1 MAVNLSIVQ
10 AKLNNPR
17 VPLTELEQSA
27 FCQVEPLETKPL
39 AEELNA
45 GVRWQKL
52 PASYVNMTPEELTT
66 RIEANK
72 AQLGS
77 RAVILGHH
85 YQREDIIQFAD
96 FRGDSLKLSQYAA
109 EQQDSE
115 FIIFCGVHFMA
126 ETAAVLGGE
135 HQKVVLPNINAGCS
149 MADMAPTDDALACWD
164 DLMATLGE
172 GSVIPVTYM
181 NSTADIKALVGK
193 NGGAVCTSSNADK
206 VIEWA
211 FTQGKRVLFLPDQ
224 HLGRN
229 TGAKMGIPLDEMVL
243 WNPFQPLGGNT
254 AEALERSKMILWKGH
269 CSVHTRF
276 TSEQISRAR
285 QEYPDVNVIV
295 HPECPLETVQQAD
308 YVGSTELIVKM
319 ISEAAPGTVW
329 GVGTEINLVSRLA
342 HENPDKTVFCLDP
355 VVCPCSTMYRIHPAY
370 LLWVTDELLAGRTP
384 NQVAVSSE
392 TAHYAKIALD
402 RMLSLSQQD

>member
-1 MAVNLSIVQ
+1 MAVELSLVE
-10 AKLNNPR
+10 AKRNNPR

-45 GVRWQKL
+45 GVRWQRL
-52 PASYVNMTPEELTT
+52 PDSYVNMTPAELTD
-66 RIEANK
+66 RIEENK
-72 AQLGS
+72 AKLGS

-85 YQREDIIQFAD
+85 YQREDIIHFAD

-109 EQQDSE
+109 EHQESE

-126 ETAAVLGGE
+126 ETAAVLGGA

-149 MADMAPTDDALACWD
+149 MADMAPTEDAQDCWD
-164 DLMATLGE
+164 DLMSTLGT

-181 NSTADIKALVGK
+181 NSTAEIKALVGE

-206 VIEWA
+206 VVKWA
-211 FTQGKRVLFLPDQ
+211 FTQGERVLFLPDQ

-229 TGAKMGIPLDEMVL
+229 TGAKMGLSGEDMVV
-243 WNPFQPLGGNT
+243 WNPFKPLGGNT
-254 AEALERSKMILWKGH
+254 PEALKRAKLILWKGH

-276 TSEQISRAR
+276 TPEQIERAR
-285 QEYPDVNVIV
+285 QEYPSVNVIV

-308 YVGSTELIVKM
+308 YAGSTEFIVKT
-319 ISEAAPGTVW
+319 ITEAAPGTVW

-370 LLWVTDELLAGRTP
+370 LLWVTDELLAGRVP
-384 NQVAVSSE
+384 NQVEVSSD
-392 TAHYAKIALD
+392 TAHYAKVALD
-402 RMLSLSQQD
+402 RMLSLS

>member
-1 MAVNLSIVQ
+1 MAINLSIVD
-10 AKLNNPR
+10 AKLRNPR

-45 GVRWQKL
+45 GVRWQRL
-52 PASYVNMTPEELTT
+52 PDSYVNMTPEELTT

-72 AQLGS
+72 VQLGS

-109 EQQDSE
+109 DQQGSE

-126 ETAAVLGGE
+126 ETAAVLGGA

-149 MADMAPTDDALACWD
+149 MADMAPTDDALDCWD
-164 DLMATLGE
+164 DLMTTLGT

-181 NSTADIKALVGK
+181 NSTAEIKALVGE
-193 NGGAVCTSSNADK
+193 NGGAVCTSSNADR
-206 VIEWA
+206 VVAWA
-211 FTQGKRVLFLPDQ
+211 FQQGKRVLFLPDQ

-229 TGAKMGIPLDEMVL
+229 TGAKMDIPLDEMVL

-276 TSEQISRAR
+276 TTDQIARAR
-285 QEYPDVNVIV
+285 QEYPDVQVIV
-295 HPECPLETVQQAD
+295 HPECMLESVQEAD

-319 ISEAAPGTVW
+319 VSESAPGSVW
-329 GVGTEINLVSRLA
+329 AIGTEINLVSRLA

-370 LLWVTDELLAGRTP
+370 LLWVTDELLAGRVP
-384 NQVAVSSE
+384 NQVSVAPE
-392 TAHYAKIALD
+392 TAHHAKVALD
-402 RMLSLSQQD
+402 RMLSLS

>member
-1 MAVNLSIVQ
+1 MAINLSIVD
-10 AKLNNPR
+10 AKLRNPR

-45 GVRWQKL
+45 GVRWQRL
-52 PASYVNMTPEELTT
+52 PDSYVNMTPEELTT

-72 AQLGS
+72 VQLGS

-109 EQQDSE
+109 DQQGSE

-126 ETAAVLGGE
+126 ETAAVLGGA

-149 MADMAPTDDALACWD
+149 MADMAPTDDALDCWD
-164 DLMATLGE
+164 DLMTTLGT

-181 NSTADIKALVGK
+181 NSTAEIKALVGE
-193 NGGAVCTSSNADK
+193 NGGAVCTSSNADR
-206 VIEWA
+206 VVAWA
-211 FTQGKRVLFLPDQ
+211 FQQGKRVLFLPDQ

-229 TGAKMGIPLDEMVL
+229 TGAKMDIPLDEMVL

-276 TSEQISRAR
+276 TTDQIARAR
-285 QEYPDVNVIV
+285 QEYPDVQVIV
-295 HPECPLETVQQAD
+295 HPECMLESVQEAD

-319 ISEAAPGTVW
+319 VSESAPGSVW
-329 GVGTEINLVSRLA
+329 AIGTEINLVSRLA

-370 LLWVTDELLAGRTP
+370 LLWVTDELLAGRVP
-384 NQVAVSSE
+384 NQVSVAPE
-392 TAHYAKIALD
+392 TAHYAKVALD
-402 RMLSLSQQD
+402 RMLSLS

>member
-1 MAVNLSIVQ
+1 MTVNLSIVK
-10 AKLNNPR
+10 AKINNPR

-27 FCQVEPLETKPL
+27 FCQVEPLETKSL
-39 AEELNA
+39 AEEFNA
-45 GVRWQKL
+45 GVRWQNL
-52 PASYVNMTPEELTT
+52 PAYYVNMSPEELTT

-109 EQQDSE
+109 EQQGSE

-126 ETAAVLGGE
+126 ETAAVLRGA

-149 MADMAPTDDALACWD
+149 MADMAPTDDALDCWD
-164 DLMATLGE
+164 DLMATLGT

-181 NSTADIKALVGK
+181 NSTAEIKALVGE

-206 VIEWA
+206 VVDWA
-211 FTQGKRVLFLPDQ
+211 FQQGKRVLFLPDQ

-229 TGAKMGIPLDEMVL
+229 TGAKMGIPLDQMPL

-254 AEALERSKMILWKGH
+254 VEALERSKMILWKGH

-276 TSEQISRAR
+276 TTDQIARSRE
-285 QEYPDVNVIV
+285 EYPEVNVIV
-295 HPECPLETVQQAD
+295 HPECPLETVQAAD

-319 ISEAAPGTVW
+319 ISEAAPGSFW
-329 GVGTEINLVSRLA
+329 AVGTEINLVSRLA

-370 LLWVTDELLAGRTP
+370 LLWVTDELLAGRVP
-384 NQVAVSSE
+384 NQVSVTPE
-392 TAHYAKIALD
+392 TAHYAKVALD
-402 RMLSLSQQD
+402 RMLSLS

>member
-1 MAVNLSIVQ
+1 MAINLSIVD
-10 AKLNNPR
+10 AKLRNPR

-45 GVRWQKL
+45 GVRWQRL
-52 PASYVNMTPEELTT
+52 PDSYVNMTPEELTT

-72 AQLGS
+72 VQLGS

-109 EQQDSE
+109 DQQGSE

-126 ETAAVLGGE
+126 ETAAVLGGA

-149 MADMAPTDDALACWD
+149 MADMAPTDDALDCWD
-164 DLMATLGE
+164 DLMTTLGT

-181 NSTADIKALVGK
+181 NSTAEIKALVGE
-193 NGGAVCTSSNADK
+193 NGGAVCTSSNADR
-206 VIEWA
+206 VVAWA
-211 FTQGKRVLFLPDQ
+211 FQQGKRVLFLPDQ

-229 TGAKMGIPLDEMVL
+229 TSAKMGVPLDEMVL

-254 AEALERSKMILWKGH
+254 AEVLERSKMILWKGH

-276 TSEQISRAR
+276 TTDQIARAR
-285 QEYPDVNVIV
+285 QEYPDVQVIV
-295 HPECPLETVQQAD
+295 HPECMLESVQEAD

-319 ISEAAPGTVW
+319 VSESAPGSVW
-329 GVGTEINLVSRLA
+329 AIGTEINLVSRLA

-370 LLWVTDELLAGRTP
+370 LLWVTDELLAGRVP
-384 NQVAVSSE
+384 NQVSVAPE
-392 TAHYAKIALD
+392 TAHYAKVALD
-402 RMLSLSQQD
+402 RMLSLS

>member
-1 MAVNLSIVQ
+1 MAINLSIVD
-10 AKLNNPR
+10 AKLRNPR

-45 GVRWQKL
+45 GVRWQRL
-52 PASYVNMTPEELTT
+52 PDSYVNMTPEELTT

-72 AQLGS
+72 VQLGS

-109 EQQDSE
+109 DQQGSE

-126 ETAAVLGGE
+126 ETAAVLGGA

-149 MADMAPTDDALACWD
+149 MADMAPTDDALDCWD
-164 DLMATLGE
+164 DLMTTLGT

-181 NSTADIKALVGK
+181 NSTAEIKALVGE
-193 NGGAVCTSSNADK
+193 NGGAVCTSSNADR
-206 VIEWA
+206 VVAWA
-211 FTQGKRVLFLPDQ
+211 FQQGKRVLFLPDQ

-229 TGAKMGIPLDEMVL
+229 TGTKMGVPLDEMLL

-276 TSEQISRAR
+276 TTDQIARAR
-285 QEYPDVNVIV
+285 QEYPDVQVIV
-295 HPECPLETVQQAD
+295 HPECMLESVQEAD

-319 ISEAAPGTVW
+319 VSESAPGSVW
-329 GVGTEINLVSRLA
+329 AIGTEINLVNRLA

-370 LLWVTDELLAGRTP
+370 LLWVTDELLAGRVP
-384 NQVAVSSE
+384 NQVSVAPE
-392 TAHYAKIALD
+392 TAHYAKVALD
-402 RMLSLSQQD
+402 RMLSLS

>member
-1 MAVNLSIVQ
+1 MAINLSIVD
-10 AKLNNPR
+10 AKLRNPR

-45 GVRWQKL
+45 GVRWQRL
-52 PASYVNMTPEELTT
+52 PDSYVNMTPEELTT

-72 AQLGS
+72 VQLGS

-109 EQQDSE
+109 DQQGSE

-126 ETAAVLGGE
+126 ETAAVLGGA

-149 MADMAPTDDALACWD
+149 MADMAPTDDALDCWD
-164 DLMATLGE
+164 DLVTTLGT
-172 GSVIPVTYM
+172 GSVIPVTDM
-181 NSTADIKALVGK
+181 NSTAEIKALVGE
-193 NGGAVCTSSNADK
+193 NGGAVCTSSNADR
-206 VIEWA
+206 VVAWA
-211 FTQGKRVLFLPDQ
+211 FQQGKRVLFLPDQ

-229 TGAKMGIPLDEMVL
+229 TGAKMDIPLDEMVL

-276 TSEQISRAR
+276 TTDQIARAR
-285 QEYPDVNVIV
+285 QEYPDVQVIV
-295 HPECPLETVQQAD
+295 HPECMLESVQEAD
-308 YVGSTELIVKM
+308 YVGSTELIVK
-319 ISEAAPGTVW
+319 IVSESAPGSVW
-329 GVGTEINLVSRLA
+329 AIGTEINLVSRLA

-355 VVCPCSTMYRIHPAY
+355 IVCPCSTMYRIHPAY
-370 LLWVTDELLAGRTP
+370 LLWVTDELLAGRVP
-384 NQVAVSSE
+384 NQVSVAPE
-392 TAHYAKIALD
+392 TAHYAKVALD
-402 RMLSLSQQD
+402 RMLSLS

>member
-1 MAVNLSIVQ
+1 MAINLSIVD

-27 FCQVEPLETKPL
+27 FCQVEPLETKSL

-45 GVRWQKL
+45 GVRWQRL
-52 PASYVNMTPEELTT
+52 PDSYVNMSPEELTT
-66 RIEANK
+66 CIEANK

-96 FRGDSLKLSQYAA
+96 YRGDSLKLSQYAA
-109 EQQDSE
+109 DQQSSE

-126 ETAAVLGGE
+126 ETAAVLGGAQ
-135 HQKVVLPNINAGCS
+135 QKVVLPNINAGCS
-149 MADMAPTDDALACWD
+149 MADMAPTDDALDCWD
-164 DLMATLGE
+164 DLMTTLGT

-181 NSTADIKALVGK
+181 NSTAEIKALVGE

-206 VIEWA
+206 VVAWA
-211 FTQGKRVLFLPDQ
+211 FQRGKRVLFLPDQ

-229 TGAKMGIPLDEMVL
+229 TGAKMGVPLDEMVL

-276 TSEQISRAR
+276 TTDQIARAR
-285 QEYPDVNVIV
+285 QEYPDVQVIV
-295 HPECPLETVQQAD
+295 HPECMLESVQEAD

-319 ISEAAPGTVW
+319 ISEAAPGSVW
-329 GVGTEINLVSRLA
+329 AVGTEINLVSRLA

-370 LLWVTDELLAGRTP
+370 LLWVTDELLAGRVP
-384 NQVAVSSE
+384 NQVSVAPE
-392 TAHYAKIALD
+392 TAHYAKVALD
-402 RMLSLSQQD
+402 RMLSLS

>member
-1 MAVNLSIVQ
+1 MAINLSIVD
-10 AKLNNPR
+10 AKLRNPR

-45 GVRWQKL
+45 GVRWQRL
-52 PASYVNMTPEELTT
+52 PDSYVNMTPEELTT

-72 AQLGS
+72 VQLGS

-109 EQQDSE
+109 DQQGSE

-126 ETAAVLGGE
+126 ETAAVLGGA

-149 MADMAPTDDALACWD
+149 MADMAPTDDALDCWD
-164 DLMATLGE
+164 DLMTTLGT

-181 NSTADIKALVGK
+181 NSTAEIKALVGE
-193 NGGAVCTSSNADK
+193 NGGAVCTSSNADR
-206 VIEWA
+206 VVAWA
-211 FTQGKRVLFLPDQ
+211 FQQGKRVLFLPDQ

-229 TGAKMGIPLDEMVL
+229 TGAKMGVPLDEMVL

-254 AEALERSKMILWKGH
+254 AEALEQSKMILWKGH

-276 TSEQISRAR
+276 TTDQIARAR
-285 QEYPDVNVIV
+285 QEYPDVQVIV
-295 HPECPLETVQQAD
+295 HPECMLESVQEAD

-319 ISEAAPGTVW
+319 VSESAPGSVW
-329 GVGTEINLVSRLA
+329 AIGTEINLVSRLA

-370 LLWVTDELLAGRTP
+370 LLWVTDELLAGRVP
-384 NQVAVSSE
+384 NQVSVAPE
-392 TAHYAKIALD
+392 TAHYAKVALD
-402 RMLSLSQQD
+402 RMLSLS

>member
-1 MAVNLSIVQ
+1 MAINLSIVD
-10 AKLNNPR
+10 AKLRNPR

-45 GVRWQKL
+45 GVRWQRL
-52 PASYVNMTPEELTT
+52 PDSYVNMTPEELTT

-72 AQLGS
+72 VQLGS

-109 EQQDSE
+109 DQQGSE

-126 ETAAVLGGE
+126 ETAAVLGGA

-149 MADMAPTDDALACWD
+149 MADMAPTDDALDCWD
-164 DLMATLGE
+164 DLMTTLGT

-181 NSTADIKALVGK
+181 NSTAEIKALVGE
-193 NGGAVCTSSNADK
+193 NGGAVCTSSNADR
-206 VIEWA
+206 VVAWA
-211 FTQGKRVLFLPDQ
+211 FQQGKRVLFLPDQ

-229 TGAKMGIPLDEMVL
+229 TGAKMGVPLDEMVL

-276 TSEQISRAR
+276 TTDQIARAR
-285 QEYPDVNVIV
+285 QEYPDVQVIV
-295 HPECPLETVQQAD
+295 HPECMLESVQEAD

-319 ISEAAPGTVW
+319 VSESAPGSVW
-329 GVGTEINLVSRLA
+329 AIGTEINLVSRLA

-370 LLWVTDELLAGRTP
+370 LLWVTDELLAGRVP
-384 NQVAVSSE
+384 NQVSVAPE
-392 TAHYAKIALD
+392 TAHYAKVALD
-402 RMLSLSQQD
+402 RMLSLS

>member
-1 MAVNLSIVQ
+1 MAINLSIVD
-10 AKLNNPR
+10 AKLRNPR

-45 GVRWQKL
+45 GVRWQRL
-52 PASYVNMTPEELTT
+52 PDSYVNMTPEELTT

-72 AQLGS
+72 LQLGS

-109 EQQDSE
+109 DQQGSE

-126 ETAAVLGGE
+126 ETAAVLGGA

-149 MADMAPTDDALACWD
+149 MADMAPTDDALDCWD
-164 DLMATLGE
+164 DLVTTLGT

-181 NSTADIKALVGK
+181 NSTAEIKALVGE
-193 NGGAVCTSSNADK
+193 NGGAVCTSSNADR
-206 VIEWA
+206 VVAWA
-211 FTQGKRVLFLPDQ
+211 FQQGKRVLFLPDQ

-229 TGAKMGIPLDEMVL
+229 TGANMGIPLDEMVV

-254 AEALERSKMILWKGH
+254 AEVLERSKMILWKGH

-276 TSEQISRAR
+276 TTDQIARAR
-285 QEYPDVNVIV
+285 QEYPDVHVIV
-295 HPECPLETVQQAD
+295 HPECMLESVQEAD

-319 ISEAAPGTVW
+319 VSESAPGSVW
-329 GVGTEINLVSRLA
+329 AIGTEINLVSRLA

-355 VVCPCSTMYRIHPAY
+355 IVCPCSTMYRIHPAY
-370 LLWVTDELLAGRTP
+370 LLWVTDELLAGRVP
-384 NQVAVSSE
+384 NQVSVAPE
-392 TAHYAKIALD
+392 TAHYAKVALD
-402 RMLSLSQQD
+402 KMLSLS

>member
-1 MAVNLSIVQ
+1 MAINLSIVD
-10 AKLNNPR
+10 AKLRNPR

-45 GVRWQKL
+45 GVRWQRL
-52 PASYVNMTPEELTT
+52 PDSYVNMTPEELTT

-72 AQLGS
+72 VQLGS

-109 EQQDSE
+109 DQQGSE

-126 ETAAVLGGE
+126 ETAAVLGGA

-149 MADMAPTDDALACWD
+149 MADMAPTDDALDCWH
-164 DLMATLGE
+164 DLMTTLGT

-181 NSTADIKALVGK
+181 NSTAEIKALVGE
-193 NGGAVCTSSNADK
+193 NGGAVCTSSNADR
-206 VIEWA
+206 VVAWA
-211 FTQGKRVLFLPDQ
+211 FQQGKRVLFLPDQ

-229 TGAKMGIPLDEMVL
+229 TGAKMGVPLDEMVL

-276 TSEQISRAR
+276 TTDQIARAR
-285 QEYPDVNVIV
+285 QEYPDVQVIV
-295 HPECPLETVQQAD
+295 HPECMLESVQEAD

-319 ISEAAPGTVW
+319 VSESAPGSVW
-329 GVGTEINLVSRLA
+329 AIGTEINLVSRLA

-370 LLWVTDELLAGRTP
+370 LLWVTDELLAGRVP
-384 NQVAVSSE
+384 NQVSVAPE
-392 TAHYAKIALD
+392 TAHYAKVALD
-402 RMLSLSQQD
+402 RMLSLS

>member
-1 MAVNLSIVQ
+1 MAINLSIVDE
-10 AKLNNPR
+10 KVRNPR

-45 GVRWQKL
+45 GVRWQRL
-52 PASYVNMTPEELTT
+52 PDSYVNMTPEELTT

-72 AQLGS
+72 VQLGS

-109 EQQDSE
+109 DQQGSE

-126 ETAAVLGGE
+126 ETAAVLGGA

-149 MADMAPTDDALACWD
+149 MADMAPTDDALDCWD
-164 DLMATLGE
+164 DLMTTLGT

-181 NSTADIKALVGK
+181 NSTAEIKALVGE
-193 NGGAVCTSSNADK
+193 NGGAVCTSSNADR
-206 VIEWA
+206 VVAWA
-211 FTQGKRVLFLPDQ
+211 FQQGKRVLFLPDQ

-229 TGAKMGIPLDEMVL
+229 TGAKMGVPLDEMVL

-254 AEALERSKMILWKGH
+254 AEALEQSKMILWKGH

-276 TSEQISRAR
+276 TTDQIARAR
-285 QEYPDVNVIV
+285 QEYPDVQVIV
-295 HPECPLETVQQAD
+295 HPECMLEPVQEAD

-319 ISEAAPGTVW
+319 VSESAPGSVW
-329 GVGTEINLVSRLA
+329 AIGTEINLVSRLA

-370 LLWVTDELLAGRTP
+370 LLWVTDELLAGRVP
-384 NQVAVSSE
+384 NQVSVAPE
-392 TAHYAKIALD
+392 TAHYAKVALD
-402 RMLSLSQQD
+402 RMLSLS

>member
-1 MAVNLSIVQ
+1 MAVELSLVD
-10 AKLNNPR
+10 AKRNNPR

-45 GVRWQKL
+45 GVRWQRL
-52 PASYVNMTPEELTT
+52 PDSYVNMTPAELTD
-66 RIEANK
+66 RIEENK
-72 AQLGS
+72 AKLGS

-85 YQREDIIQFAD
+85 YQREDIIHFAD

-109 EQQDSE
+109 EHQESE

-126 ETAAVLGGE
+126 ETAAVLGGA

-149 MADMAPTDDALACWD
+149 MADMAPTEDAQDCWD
-164 DLMATLGE
+164 DLMSTLGT

-181 NSTADIKALVGK
+181 NSTAEIKALVGE

-206 VIEWA
+206 VVKWA
-211 FTQGKRVLFLPDQ
+211 FTQGERVLFLPDQ

-229 TGAKMGIPLDEMVL
+229 TGAKMGLSGEDMVV
-243 WNPFQPLGGNT
+243 WNPFKPLGGNT
-254 AEALERSKMILWKGH
+254 PEALKRAKLILWKGH

-276 TSEQISRAR
+276 TPEQIERAR
-285 QEYPDVNVIV
+285 QEYPSVNVIV

-308 YVGSTELIVKM
+308 YAGSTELIVKT
-319 ISEAAPGTVW
+319 ITEAAPGTVW

-370 LLWVTDELLAGRTP
+370 LLWVTDELLAGRVP
-384 NQVAVSSE
+384 NQVEVSSD
-392 TAHYAKIALD
+392 TAHYAKVALD
-402 RMLSLSQQD
+402 RMLSLS

>member
-1 MAVNLSIVQ
+1 MAINLSIVD
-10 AKLNNPR
+10 AKLRNPR

-45 GVRWQKL
+45 GVRWQRL
-52 PASYVNMTPEELTT
+52 PDSYVNMTPEELTT

-72 AQLGS
+72 VQLGS

-109 EQQDSE
+109 DQQGSE

-126 ETAAVLGGE
+126 ETAAVLGGA

-149 MADMAPTDDALACWD
+149 MADMAPTEDALDCWD
-164 DLMATLGE
+164 DLMTTLGP

-181 NSTADIKALVGK
+181 NSTAEIKALVGE
-193 NGGAVCTSSNADK
+193 NGGAVCTSSNADR
-206 VIEWA
+206 VVAWA
-211 FTQGKRVLFLPDQ
+211 FQQGKRVLFLPDQ

-229 TGAKMGIPLDEMVL
+229 TGAKMGVPLDEMVL

-276 TSEQISRAR
+276 TTDQIARAR
-285 QEYPDVNVIV
+285 QGYPDVQVIV
-295 HPECPLETVQQAD
+295 HPECMLESVQEAD

-319 ISEAAPGTVW
+319 VSESAPGSVW
-329 GVGTEINLVSRLA
+329 AIGTEINLVSRLA

-370 LLWVTDELLAGRTP
+370 LLWVTDELLAGRVP
-384 NQVAVSSE
+384 NQVSVAPE
-392 TAHYAKIALD
+392 TAHYAKVALD
-402 RMLSLSQQD
+402 RMLSLS

>member
-1 MAVNLSIVQ
+1 MAINLSIVDE
-10 AKLNNPR
+10 KVRNPR

-45 GVRWQKL
+45 GVRWQRL
-52 PASYVNMTPEELTT
+52 PDSYVNMTPEELTT

-72 AQLGS
+72 VQLGS

-109 EQQDSE
+109 DQQGSE

-126 ETAAVLGGE
+126 ETAAVLGGA

-149 MADMAPTDDALACWD
+149 MADMAPTDDALDCWD
-164 DLMATLGE
+164 DLMTTLGT

-181 NSTADIKALVGK
+181 NSTAEIKALVGE
-193 NGGAVCTSSNADK
+193 NGGAVCTSSNADR
-206 VIEWA
+206 VVAWA
-211 FTQGKRVLFLPDQ
+211 FQQGKRVLFLPDQ

-229 TGAKMGIPLDEMVL
+229 TGAKMGVPLDEMVL

-254 AEALERSKMILWKGH
+254 AEALEQSKMILWKGH

-276 TSEQISRAR
+276 TTDQIARAR
-285 QEYPDVNVIV
+285 QEYPDVQVIV
-295 HPECPLETVQQAD
+295 HPECMLESVQEAD

-319 ISEAAPGTVW
+319 VSESAPGSVW
-329 GVGTEINLVSRLA
+329 AIGTEINLVSRLA

-370 LLWVTDELLAGRTP
+370 LLWVTDELLAGRVP
-384 NQVAVSSE
+384 NQVSVAPE
-392 TAHYAKIALD
+392 TAHYAKVALD
-402 RMLSLSQQD
+402 RMLSLS

>member
-1 MAVNLSIVQ
+1 MAVELSLVE
-10 AKLNNPR
+10 AKRNNPR

-45 GVRWQKL
+45 GVRWQRL
-52 PASYVNMTPEELTT
+52 PDSYVNMTPAELTD
-66 RIEANK
+66 RIEENK
-72 AQLGS
+72 AKLGS

-85 YQREDIIQFAD
+85 YQREDIIHFAD

-109 EQQDSE
+109 EHQESE

-126 ETAAVLGGE
+126 ETAAVLGGA

-149 MADMAPTDDALACWD
+149 MADMAPTEDAQDCWD
-164 DLMATLGE
+164 DLMSTLGT

-181 NSTADIKALVGK
+181 NSTAEIKALVGE

-206 VIEWA
+206 VVKWA
-211 FTQGKRVLFLPDQ
+211 FTQGERVLFLPDQ

-229 TGAKMGIPLDEMVL
+229 TGAKMGLSGEDMVV
-243 WNPFQPLGGNT
+243 WNPFKPLGGNT
-254 AEALERSKMILWKGH
+254 PEALKRAKLILWKGH

-276 TSEQISRAR
+276 TPEQIERAR
-285 QEYPDVNVIV
+285 QEYPSVNVIV

-308 YVGSTELIVKM
+308 YAGSTELIVKT
-319 ISEAAPGTVW
+319 ITEAAPGTVW

-370 LLWVTDELLAGRTP
+370 LLWVTDELLAGRVP
-384 NQVAVSSE
+384 NQVEVSSD
-392 TAHYAKIALD
+392 TAHYAKVALD
-402 RMLSLSQQD
+402 RMLSLS

>member
-1 MAVNLSIVQ
+1 MAINLSIVD
-10 AKLNNPR
+10 AKLRNPR

-45 GVRWQKL
+45 GVRWQRL
-52 PASYVNMTPEELTT
+52 PDSYVNMTPEELTT
-66 RIEANK
+66 GIEANK
-72 AQLGS
+72 VQLGS

-109 EQQDSE
+109 DQQSSE

-126 ETAAVLGGE
+126 ETAAVLGGA

-149 MADMAPTDDALACWD
+149 MADMAPTDDALDCWD
-164 DLMATLGE
+164 DLMTTLGT

-181 NSTADIKALVGK
+181 NSTAEIKALVGE
-193 NGGAVCTSSNADK
+193 NGGAVCTSSNADR
-206 VIEWA
+206 VVAWA
-211 FTQGKRVLFLPDQ
+211 FQQGKRVLFLPDQ

-229 TGAKMGIPLDEMVL
+229 TGAKMGVPLDEMVL

-254 AEALERSKMILWKGH
+254 AEALEQSKMILWKGH

-276 TSEQISRAR
+276 TTDQIARAR
-285 QEYPDVNVIV
+285 QEYPDVQVIV
-295 HPECPLETVQQAD
+295 HPECMLESVQEAD

-319 ISEAAPGTVW
+319 VSESAPGSVW
-329 GVGTEINLVSRLA
+329 AIGTEINLVSRLA

-370 LLWVTDELLAGRTP
+370 LLWVTDELLAGRVP
-384 NQVAVSSE
+384 NQVSVAPE
-392 TAHYAKIALD
+392 TAHYAKVALD
-402 RMLSLSQQD
+402 RMLSLS

>member
-1 MAVNLSIVQ
+1 MAINLSIVDT
-10 AKLNNPR
+10 KLRNPR

-27 FCQVEPLETKPL
+27 FCQVEPLETKSL

-45 GVRWQKL
+45 GVRWQRL
-52 PASYVNMTPEELTT
+52 PDSYVNMTPEELTT

-72 AQLGS
+72 VQLGS

-109 EQQDSE
+109 DQQGSE

-126 ETAAVLGGE
+126 ETAAVLGGA

-149 MADMAPTDDALACWD
+149 MADMAPTDDALDCWD
-164 DLMATLGE
+164 DLMTTLGT

-181 NSTADIKALVGK
+181 NSTAEIKALVGE
-193 NGGAVCTSSNADK
+193 NGGAVCTSSNADR
-206 VIEWA
+206 VVAWA
-211 FTQGKRVLFLPDQ
+211 FQQGKRVLFLPDQ

-229 TGAKMGIPLDEMVL
+229 TGAKMGVPLDEMVL

-254 AEALERSKMILWKGH
+254 AEALEQSKMILWKGH

-276 TSEQISRAR
+276 TTDQIARAR
-285 QEYPDVNVIV
+285 QEYPDVQVIV
-295 HPECPLETVQQAD
+295 HPECMLESVQEAD

-319 ISEAAPGTVW
+319 VSESAPGSVW
-329 GVGTEINLVSRLA
+329 AIGTEINLVSRLA

-370 LLWVTDELLAGRTP
+370 LLWVTDELLAGRVP
-384 NQVAVSSE
+384 NQVSVAPE
-392 TAHYAKIALD
+392 TAHYAKVALD
-402 RMLSLSQQD
+402 RMLSLS

>member
-1 MAVNLSIVQ
+1 MAINLSIVD
-10 AKLNNPR
+10 AKLRNPR

-45 GVRWQKL
+45 GVRWQRL
-52 PASYVNMTPEELTT
+52 PDSYVNMTPEELTT

-72 AQLGS
+72 VQLGS

-109 EQQDSE
+109 DQQGSE

-126 ETAAVLGGE
+126 ETAAVLGGA

-149 MADMAPTDDALACWD
+149 MADMAPTDDGLDCWD
-164 DLMATLGE
+164 DLMTTLGT

-181 NSTADIKALVGK
+181 NSTAEIKALVGE
-193 NGGAVCTSSNADK
+193 NGGAVCTSSNADR
-206 VIEWA
+206 VVAWA
-211 FTQGKRVLFLPDQ
+211 FQQGKRVLFLPDQ

-229 TGAKMGIPLDEMVL
+229 TGAKMGVPLDEMAL

-276 TSEQISRAR
+276 TTDQIARAR
-285 QEYPDVNVIV
+285 QEYPDVQVIV
-295 HPECPLETVQQAD
+295 HPECMLESVQEAD

-319 ISEAAPGTVW
+319 VSESAPGSVW
-329 GVGTEINLVSRLA
+329 AIGTEINLVSRLA

-370 LLWVTDELLAGRTP
+370 LLWVTDELLAGRVP
-384 NQVAVSSE
+384 NQVSVAPE
-392 TAHYAKIALD
+392 TAHYAKVALD
-402 RMLSLSQQD
+402 RMLSLS

>member
-1 MAVNLSIVQ
+1 MAVNLTIVE
-10 AKLNNPR
+10 AKLHNPK

-39 AEELNA
+39 SEEFNA

-52 PASYVNMTPEELTT
+52 PTSYVNMSPEELTV

-72 AQLGS
+72 AELGS

-96 FRGDSLKLSQYAA
+96 FRGDSLKLSTYAA
-109 EQQDSE
+109 EQQGSE

-126 ETAAVLGGE
+126 ETAAVLGAE

-149 MADMAPTDDALACWD
+149 MADMAPTDDALDCWD

-172 GSVIPVTYM
+172 GSIIPITYM
-181 NSTADIKALVGK
+181 NSTAEIKALVGK
-193 NGGAVCTSSNADK
+193 NGGAVCTSSNADQ
-206 VIEWA
+206 VVEWA
-211 FTQGKRVLFLPDQ
+211 FQQGKRVLFLPDQ

-229 TGAKMGIPLDEMVL
+229 TGFKMGTPLDEMVL

-276 TSEQISRAR
+276 TADQIARAR
-285 QEYPDVNVIV
+285 QEYPDVKIII

-319 ISEAAPGTVW
+319 INEAAPGNVW

-342 HENPDKTVFCLDP
+342 HENLDKTVFCLDP

-370 LLWVTDELLAGRTP
+370 LLWLTDELLAGHVP
-384 NQVAVSSE
+384 NQVSVTSE
-392 TAHYAKIALD
+392 TAHYAKVALD
-402 RMLSLSQQD
+402 KMLSFS

>member
-1 MAVNLSIVQ
+1 MAIKLSIVD
-10 AKLNNPR
+10 AKLRNPR

-45 GVRWQKL
+45 GVRWQRL
-52 PASYVNMTPEELTT
+52 PDSYVNMTPEDLTT

-72 AQLGS
+72 VQLGS

-109 EQQDSE
+109 DQQGSE

-126 ETAAVLGGE
+126 ETAAVLGGA

-149 MADMAPTDDALACWD
+149 MADMAPTDDALDCWD
-164 DLMATLGE
+164 DLMTTLGT

-181 NSTADIKALVGK
+181 NSTAEIKALVGE
-193 NGGAVCTSSNADK
+193 NGGAVCTSSNADR
-206 VIEWA
+206 VVAWA
-211 FTQGKRVLFLPDQ
+211 FQQGKRVLFLPDQ

-229 TGAKMGIPLDEMVL
+229 TGAKMGVPLDEMVL

-276 TSEQISRAR
+276 TTDQIARAR
-285 QEYPDVNVIV
+285 QEYQDVQVIV
-295 HPECPLETVQQAD
+295 HPECMLESVQEAD

-319 ISEAAPGTVW
+319 VSESAPGSVW
-329 GVGTEINLVSRLA
+329 AIGTEINLVSRLA

-370 LLWVTDELLAGRTP
+370 LLWVTDELLAGRVP
-384 NQVAVSSE
+384 NQVSVAPE
-392 TAHYAKIALD
+392 TAHYAKVALD
-402 RMLSLSQQD
+402 RMLSLS

>member
-1 MAVNLSIVQ
+1 MAINLSIVD
-10 AKLNNPR
+10 AKLRNPR

-45 GVRWQKL
+45 GVRWQRL
-52 PASYVNMTPEELTT
+52 PDSYVNMTPEELTT

-72 AQLGS
+72 VQLGS
-77 RAVILGHH
+77 RTVILGHH

-109 EQQDSE
+109 DQQGSE

-126 ETAAVLGGE
+126 ETAAVLGGA

-149 MADMAPTDDALACWD
+149 MADMAPTDDALDCWD
-164 DLMATLGE
+164 DLMTTLGT

-181 NSTADIKALVGK
+181 NSTAEIKALVGE
-193 NGGAVCTSSNADK
+193 NGGAVCTSSNADR
-206 VIEWA
+206 VIAWA
-211 FTQGKRVLFLPDQ
+211 FQQGKRVLFLPDQ

-229 TGAKMGIPLDEMVL
+229 TGAKMGVPLDEMVL

-276 TSEQISRAR
+276 TTDQIARAR
-285 QEYPDVNVIV
+285 QEYPDVQVIV
-295 HPECPLETVQQAD
+295 HPECMLESVQEAD

-319 ISEAAPGTVW
+319 VSESAPGSVW
-329 GVGTEINLVSRLA
+329 AIGTEINLVSRLA

-370 LLWVTDELLAGRTP
+370 LLWVTDELLAGRVP
-384 NQVAVSSE
+384 NQVSVAPE
-392 TAHYAKIALD
+392 TAHYAKVALD
-402 RMLSLSQQD
+402 RMLSLS

>member
-1 MAVNLSIVQ
+1 MAINLSIVD
-10 AKLNNPR
+10 AKLRNPR

-45 GVRWQKL
+45 GVRWQRL
-52 PASYVNMTPEELTT
+52 PDSYVNMTPEELTT

-72 AQLGS
+72 VQLGS

-96 FRGDSLKLSQYAA
+96 FRGDSLKLSQHAA
-109 EQQDSE
+109 DQQGSE

-126 ETAAVLGGE
+126 ETAAVLGGA

-149 MADMAPTDDALACWD
+149 MADMAPTDDALDCWD
-164 DLMATLGE
+164 DLMTTLGT

-181 NSTADIKALVGK
+181 NSTAEIKALVGE
-193 NGGAVCTSSNADK
+193 NGGAVCTSSNADR
-206 VIEWA
+206 VVAWA
-211 FTQGKRVLFLPDQ
+211 FQQGKRVLFLPDQ

-229 TGAKMGIPLDEMVL
+229 TAAKMGVPLDEMVL

-276 TSEQISRAR
+276 TTDQIARAR
-285 QEYPDVNVIV
+285 QEYPDVQVIV
-295 HPECPLETVQQAD
+295 HPECMLESVQEAD

-319 ISEAAPGTVW
+319 VSESAPGSVW
-329 GVGTEINLVSRLA
+329 AIGTEINLVSRLA

-370 LLWVTDELLAGRTP
+370 LLWVADELLAGRVP
-384 NQVAVSSE
+384 NQVSVAPE
-392 TAHYAKIALD
+392 TAHYAKVALD
-402 RMLSLSQQD
+402 RMLSLS